1 MFFDIEVSMGDNLPD
16 VETANNKITSIALYD
31 QITDEYHVLA
41 LDEYGSKDNYD
52 RDNTY
57 VKFFS
62 DEHDLL
68 SFFLDLWEGINPTI
82 ITGWNTNYFDVP
94 YLYRRLSEVLGRGQ
108 ANRLSSINKVKFSNY
123 RKKYQIAGISSLDYL
138 DLYRKFTYIE
148 QPNYRLD
155 TIGKLE
161 VGMGKIE
168 YDGTLDDL
176 FEQDLDKFIEYN
188 LTDVKIVV
196 ELEKKMKLI
205 ELVRGICHIGHVQYE
220 DYGFSSRFLEGTIV
234 TYLHRKGLIVTD
246 KNPNARQMMN
256 DRDGTDKFVGAYVKV
271 PNPAKYDWVF
281 SLDLQSL
288 YPSIIMSLNISP
300 ETKVGKVANWN
311 NKSFVNGET
320 DTFSVETDGTGK
332 NLNREDFD
340 TFITEN
346 NLVISSNGILYQQ
359 DKRGIIPEI
368 IEQWFDQRIEFQKLM
383 KKHGTA
389 FFLSGKQHDKEMSE
403 FYDRRQHIQKI
414 FLNSLY
420 GVLGLPI
427 FRFFDLDNAVAV
439 TATGQDVIKNS
450 AAFVNGLFEQLGA
463 EPKSST
469 ELAKY
474 ELALKQEATKK
485 KEIFT
490 APSEKDWC
498 IYIDTDSLY
507 FSSLPLK
514 HKLKGDLQTAT
525 IKISR
530 FVEQKLNEHY
540 DKMAVDYFNCPN
552 HRFHIKGETIARS
565 GIWITKKRYAMLKVY
580 DLEKNIEIDPKLIVK
595 GLDIVRSTF
604 PIVFKEYM
612 QKFIISLL
620 NDADKDDIDKIMVNF
635 VNGLTKVSARMIARN
650 TAAKN
655 VTKYKT
661 PNDRLGH
668 YKKST
673 PMHVKSV
680 INYNHLLKE
689 FKIDK
694 QFPSINDGEK
704 IKYVMLRQN
713 PYHIDTLAF
722 KDYEDPPQIMKFLK
736 TYCDHQRLFDAELKK
751 KLQDFYN
758 ALGWG
763 ELPIN
768 IKVEKDL
775 LNMFGL

>member
-1 MFFDIEVSMGDNLPD
+1 MFFDIEVSMEDNLPN

-52 RDNTY
+52 KDNTY

-62 DEHDLL
+62 DEYDLL

-108 ANRLSSINKVKFSNY
+108 ANRLSSINKVKFSKY

-161 VGMGKIE
+161 VGMGKVE
-168 YDGTLDDL
+168 YDGTLDEL
-176 FEQDLDKFIEYN
+176 FEQDLDKFVEYN

-246 KNPNARQMMN
+246 KQANARQMMN
-256 DRDGTDKFVGAYVKV
+256 DRDDTDKFIGAYVKV
-271 PNPAKYDWVF
+271 PNPSKCDWVF

-300 ETKVGKVANWN
+300 ETKVGSVTNWN
-311 NKSFVNGET
+311 NKSFVDGEM
-320 DTFSVETDGTGK
+320 DKFSVETDGIVD
-332 NLNREDFD
+332 LNREQFD
-340 TFITEN
+340 SFMAEH
-346 NLVISSNGILYQQ
+346 NLAISSNGILYQQ
-359 DKRGIIPEI
+359 NKRGIIPEI
-368 IEQWFDQRIEFQKLM
+368 LERWFDQRIEFQKLM
-383 KKHGTA
+383 NKHASEG
-389 FFLSGKQHDKEMSE
+389 DIEMAQ

-439 TATGQDVIKNS
+439 TTTGQDVIKNS
-450 AAFVNGLFEQLGA
+450 EVFVNDLFEQLGA
-463 EPKSST
+463 EPKSSA

-474 ELALKQEATKK
+474 ELALKQEAVKR
-485 KEIFT
+485 KERFV

-514 HKLKGDLQTAT
+514 HKLKGDLQSAT
-525 IKISR
+525 IKLSR

-540 DKMAVDYFNCPN
+540 DKIAVDYFNCPN
-552 HRFHIKGETIARS
+552 HRFHIKGEIIAKS

-580 DLEKNIEIDPKLIVK
+580 DLEKNTEIEPKLIVK

-612 QKFIISLL
+612 RNFIISLL
-620 NDADKDDIDKIMVNF
+620 NDTDKIDIDKVMVDF
-635 VNGLTKVSARMIARN
+635 VGGLKDVPFRRIARN

-661 PNDRLGH
+661 SNDRLGH
-668 YKKST
+668 YMKST

-689 FKIDK
+689 FGIEK
-694 QFPSINDGEK
+694 QFPPINDGEK

-722 KDYEDPPQIMKFLK
+722 KDYEDPPQIVKFLK
-736 TYCDHQRLFDAELKK
+736 TYSDHQRLFDAELKK

-768 IKVEKDL
+768 IKVDRNI

>member
-1 MFFDIEVSMGDNLPD
+1 VFFDIEVSMEDNLPN

-52 RDNTY
+52 KDNTY

-62 DEHDLL
+62 NEHDLL

-94 YLYRRLSEVLGRGQ
+94 YLYRRLTEVLGRGQ

-161 VGMGKIE
+161 VGMGKVE
-168 YDGTLDDL
+168 YDGTLDEL
-176 FEQDLDKFIEYN
+176 FEQDLDKFVEYN

-246 KNPNARQMMN
+246 KQANARQMM
-256 DRDGTDKFVGAYVKV
+256 DARDDTDKFIGAYVKV
-271 PNPAKYDWVF
+271 PNPSKCDWVF

-300 ETKVGKVANWN
+300 ETKVGGITNWN
-311 NKSFVNGET
+311 NKRFVNGEM
-320 DTFSVETDGTGK
+320 DKFSVETDGTVD
-332 NLNREDFD
+332 LNREQFD
-340 TFITEN
+340 SFITEN
-346 NLVISSNGILYQQ
+346 DLAISSNGILYRQ

-368 IEQWFDQRIEFQKLM
+368 LERWFDQRIEFQKLM
-383 KKHGTA
+383 NKHASEG
-389 FFLSGKQHDKEMSE
+389 DIEMAQ

-439 TATGQDVIKNS
+439 TTTGQDVIKNS
-450 AAFVNGLFEQLGA
+450 EIFVNNLFEQLGA
-463 EPKSST
+463 EPKSSA

-474 ELALKQEATKK
+474 ELALKQEAVKR
-485 KEIFT
+485 KEPFVT
-490 APSEKDWC
+490 PSEKDWC

-525 IKISR
+525 IKLSR
-530 FVEQKLNEHY
+530 FVEQKLNEYY
-540 DKMAVDYFNCPN
+540 DKIAVDYFNCPN

-580 DLEKNIEIDPKLIVK
+580 DLEKNIEIEPKLIVK

-612 QKFIISLL
+612 RNFIISLL
-620 NDADKDDIDKIMVNF
+620 NDADKIDIDKVMVDF
-635 VNGLTKVSARMIARN
+635 VGGLKDVPFRRIARN

-661 PNDRLGH
+661 PNDRLGY

-680 INYNHLLKE
+680 MNYNHLLKE
-689 FKIDK
+689 FGIDK

-722 KDYEDPPQIMKFLK
+722 KDYEDPPQLMNFLK

>member
-1 MFFDIEVSMGDNLPD
+1 MFFDIEVSMEDNLPN

-31 QITDEYHVLA
+31 QIIDEYHVLA

-52 RDNTY
+52 KDNTH

-62 DEHDLL
+62 DEYDLL

-94 YLYRRLSEVLGRGQ
+94 YLYRRLTEVLGRGQ
-108 ANRLSSINKVKFSNY
+108 ANRLSSINKVKFSKY

-161 VGMGKIE
+161 VGMGKVE
-168 YDGTLDDL
+168 YDGTLDEL
-176 FEQDLDKFIEYN
+176 FKQDLEKFVEYN

-234 TYLHRKGLIVTD
+234 THLHRKGLIVTD

-256 DRDGTDKFVGAYVKV
+256 DRDDTDKFIGAYVKV
-271 PNPAKYDWVF
+271 PNPSKHDWVF

-300 ETKVGKVANWN
+300 ETKVGGITNWN
-311 NKSFVNGET
+311 NKRFVNGEM
-320 DTFSVETDGTGK
+320 DKFSVETDGTVD
-332 NLNREDFD
+332 LNREQFD
-340 TFITEN
+340 SFMTEH
-346 NLVISSNGILYQQ
+346 NLTISSNGILYRQ

-368 IEQWFDQRIEFQKLM
+368 LERWFDQRIEFQKLM
-383 KKHGTA
+383 NKHASEG
-389 FFLSGKQHDKEMSE
+389 DIEMAQ

-439 TATGQDVIKNS
+439 TTTGQDVIKNS
-450 AAFVNGLFEQLGA
+450 AAFVNDLFEQLGA
-463 EPKSST
+463 EPKSSA

-474 ELALKQEATKK
+474 ELALKQEAVKR
-485 KEIFT
+485 KERFVP
-490 APSEKDWC
+490 PSEKDWC

-514 HKLKGDLQTAT
+514 DKLKGDLQEAT
-525 IKISR
+525 IKLSR
-530 FVEQKLNEHY
+530 FVEQKLNEYY
-540 DKMAVDYFNCPN
+540 DKIAVDYFNCPN
-552 HRFHIKGETIARS
+552 HRFHIKGETIAKS

-580 DLEKNIEIDPKLIVK
+580 DLEKNTEIEPKLIVK

-612 QKFIISLL
+612 RNFIISLL
-620 NDADKDDIDKIMVNF
+620 NDVDKIDIDKVMVDF
-635 VNGLTKVSARMIARN
+635 VGGLKDVPFRRIARN

-661 PNDRLGH
+661 SNDRLGH
-668 YKKST
+668 YMKST

-689 FKIDK
+689 FGIEK
-694 QFPSINDGEK
+694 QFPPINDGEK

-736 TYCDHQRLFDAELKK
+736 TYSDHQRLFDAELKK

-768 IKVEKDL
+768 IKVDRNI

>member
-1 MFFDIEVSMGDNLPD
+1 
-16 VETANNKITSIALYD
+16 
-31 QITDEYHVLA
+31 
-41 LDEYGSKDNYD
+41 
-52 RDNTY
+52 
-57 VKFFS
+57 
-62 DEHDLL
+62 
-68 SFFLDLWEGINPTI
+68 
-82 ITGWNTNYFDVP
+82 
-94 YLYRRLSEVLGRGQ
+94 
-108 ANRLSSINKVKFSNY
+108 
-123 RKKYQIAGISSLDYL
+123 
-138 DLYRKFTYIE
+138 
-148 QPNYRLD
+148 
-155 TIGKLE
+155 
-161 VGMGKIE
+161 
-168 YDGTLDDL
+168 
-176 FEQDLDKFIEYN
+176 
-188 LTDVKIVV
+188 
-196 ELEKKMKLI
+196 
-205 ELVRGICHIGHVQYE
+205 
-220 DYGFSSRFLEGTIV
+220 
-234 TYLHRKGLIVTD
+234 
-246 KNPNARQMMN
+246 
-256 DRDGTDKFVGAYVKV
+256 
-271 PNPAKYDWVF
+271 
-281 SLDLQSL
+281 
-288 YPSIIMSLNISP
+288 MSLNISP

-311 NKSFVNGET
+311 NKRFANGEM
-320 DTFSVETDGTGK
+320 DEFSVETDGTEII
-332 NLNREDFD
+332 LNREHFD
-340 TFITEN
+340 SFVTES

-368 IEQWFDQRIEFQKLM
+368 LEQWFNQRIEFQKLM
-383 KKHGTA
+383 KKHGA
-389 FFLSGKQHDKEMSE
+389 EFFLSGKQHDKEMAD

-450 AAFVNGLFEQLGA
+450 ADYVNGLFEQLGA
-463 EPKSST
+463 EPKSSA

-474 ELALKQEATKK
+474 ELALKQEATKR
-485 KEIFT
+485 KEIFRP
-490 APSEKDWC
+490 PSEKDWC

-514 HKLKGDLQTAT
+514 HKLKGDLQEAT

-540 DKMAVDYFNCPN
+540 DEMAVDYFNCPN
-552 HRFHIKGETIARS
+552 HRFHIKGETIAKS

-580 DLEKNIEIDPKLIVK
+580 DLEKNTEVDPKLIVK

-612 QKFIISLL
+612 QKFIIRLL
-620 NDADKDDIDKIMVNF
+620 NDAEKDEIDKIMVDF
-635 VNGLTKVSARMIARN
+635 VGGLSKVSARLIARN

-661 PNDRLGH
+661 SNDRLGQ
-668 YKKST
+668 YKKSA

-680 INYNHLLKE
+680 INYNQLLKE
-689 FKIDK
+689 FGIEK
-694 QFPSINDGEK
+694 QFPPISDGEK

-722 KDYEDPPQIMKFLK
+722 KDYEDPPQIMEFLK

-758 ALGWG
+758 ALSWG

-768 IKVEKDL
+768 IKVQKDL

>member
-1 MFFDIEVSMGDNLPD
+1 MFFDIEVSMEDNLPN

-52 RDNTY
+52 KDNTY

-62 DEHDLL
+62 TEHDLL

-94 YLYRRLSEVLGRGQ
+94 YLYRRLTEVLGRGQ

-138 DLYRKFTYIE
+138 DLYKKFTYIE

-168 YDGTLDDL
+168 YDGTLDEL
-176 FEQDLDKFIEYN
+176 FEQDLDKFVEYN

-246 KNPNARQMMN
+246 KQPNARQMMD

-300 ETKVGKVANWN
+300 ETKVGKIANWD
-311 NKSFVNGET
+311 NKSFANNEM
-320 DTFSVETDGTGK
+320 DTFSVETEGTVD
-332 NLNREDFD
+332 LDREQFD
-340 TFITEN
+340 SFITEN
-346 NLVISSNGILYQQ
+346 NLAVSSNGVLYRQ
-359 DKRGIIPEI
+359 DKRGIIPEVL
-368 IEQWFDQRIEFQKLM
+368 EQWFDQRIEFQKLM
-383 KKHGTA
+383 KKHGA
-389 FFLSGKQHDKEMSE
+389 EFFLSGKQHDKEMAD

-450 AAFVNGLFEQLGA
+450 ADYVNGLFEQLGA
-463 EPKSST
+463 EPKSSA

-474 ELALKQEATKK
+474 ELALKQEAVKR
-485 KEIFT
+485 KERFV

-514 HKLKGDLQTAT
+514 HKLKGDLQEAT

-540 DKMAVDYFNCPN
+540 DEMAVDYFNCPN
-552 HRFHIKGETIARS
+552 HRFYIKGETIARS

-580 DLEKNIEIDPKLIVK
+580 DLEKNTEVDPKLIVK

-604 PIVFKEYM
+604 PIAFKEYM

-620 NDADKDDIDKIMVNF
+620 NDAEKDEIDKIMVDF
-635 VNGLTKVSARMIARN
+635 AGGLSKVSARLIARN

-661 PNDRLGH
+661 SNDRLGQ
-668 YKKST
+668 YKKSA

-680 INYNHLLKE
+680 INYNQLLKE
-689 FKIDK
+689 FGIEK
-694 QFPSINDGEK
+694 QFPPISDGEK

-722 KDYEDPPQIMKFLK
+722 KDYEDPPEIMKFLK

-751 KLQDFYN
+751 KLQDFYK

-763 ELPIN
+763 ELPTD
-768 IKVEKDL
+768 IKVDKNI

>member
-1 MFFDIEVSMGDNLPD
+1 MEDNLPN

-31 QITDEYHVLA
+31 QIIDEYHVLA

-52 RDNTY
+52 KDNTY

-62 DEHDLL
+62 AEYDLL

-94 YLYRRLSEVLGRGQ
+94 YLYRRLTEVLGRGQ
-108 ANRLSSINKVKFSNY
+108 ANRLSSINKVKFSKY

-138 DLYRKFTYIE
+138 DLYKKFTYIE

-168 YDGTLDDL
+168 YDGTLDEL
-176 FEQDLDKFIEYN
+176 FEQDLDKFVEYN

-234 TYLHRKGLIVTD
+234 TYLHRQGLVVTD
-246 KNPNARQMMN
+246 KNPNARRMMN
-256 DRDGTDKFVGAYVKV
+256 ERDDTDKFIGAYVKV
-271 PNPAKYDWVF
+271 PNPSKCDWVF

-300 ETKVGKVANWN
+300 ETKVGRITNWN
-311 NKSFVNGET
+311 NKRFVNGEM
-320 DTFSVETDGTGK
+320 DKFSVETEGTVD
-332 NLNREDFD
+332 LNREQFD
-340 TFITEN
+340 SFMTEH
-346 NLVISSNGILYQQ
+346 NLTISSNGILYQQ

-368 IEQWFDQRIEFQKLM
+368 LERWFDQRIEFQKLM
-383 KKHGTA
+383 NKHASEG
-389 FFLSGKQHDKEMSE
+389 DIEMAQ

-439 TATGQDVIKNS
+439 TTTGQDVIKNS
-450 AAFVNGLFEQLGA
+450 EVFVNDLFEQLGA
-463 EPKSST
+463 EPRSSA

-474 ELALKQEATKK
+474 ELALKQEAVKR
-485 KEIFT
+485 KERFV

-525 IKISR
+525 IKLCR
-530 FVEQKLNEHY
+530 FVEQKLNEYY
-540 DKMAVDYFNCPN
+540 DKIAVDYFNCPN
-552 HRFHIKGETIARS
+552 HRFHIKGETIAKS

-580 DLEKNIEIDPKLIVK
+580 DLEKNTEIEPKLIVK

-612 QKFIISLL
+612 RNFIISLL
-620 NDADKDDIDKIMVNF
+620 NDADKAEIDKIMVDF
-635 VNGLTKVSARMIARN
+635 VGGLKDVPFRRIARN

-661 PNDRLGH
+661 SNDRLGH
-668 YKKST
+668 YQKST

-689 FKIDK
+689 FGIEK
-694 QFPSINDGEK
+694 QFPPISDGEK

-736 TYCDHQRLFDAELKK
+736 EYCDHQRLFDAELKK

-768 IKVEKDL
+768 IKVDRNI

>member
-1 MFFDIEVSMGDNLPD
+1 
-16 VETANNKITSIALYD
+16 
-31 QITDEYHVLA
+31 
-41 LDEYGSKDNYD
+41 
-52 RDNTY
+52 
-57 VKFFS
+57 
-62 DEHDLL
+62 
-68 SFFLDLWEGINPTI
+68 
-82 ITGWNTNYFDVP
+82 
-94 YLYRRLSEVLGRGQ
+94 
-108 ANRLSSINKVKFSNY
+108 
-123 RKKYQIAGISSLDYL
+123 
-138 DLYRKFTYIE
+138 
-148 QPNYRLD
+148 
-155 TIGKLE
+155 
-161 VGMGKIE
+161 
-168 YDGTLDDL
+168 
-176 FEQDLDKFIEYN
+176 
-188 LTDVKIVV
+188 
-196 ELEKKMKLI
+196 MKLI

-246 KNPNARQMMN
+246 KQANARQMMN

-300 ETKVGKVANWN
+300 ETKVGRVVDWN
-311 NKSFVNGET
+311 NKSFAAGEM
-320 DTFSVETDGTGK
+320 DKFSVETEGTVD
-332 NLNREDFD
+332 LNREQFD
-340 TFITEN
+340 SFITEN
-346 NLVISSNGILYQQ
+346 NLAVSSNGILYQQ

-368 IEQWFDQRIEFQKLM
+368 LEQWFDQRIEFQKLM
-383 KKHGTA
+383 KKHGA
-389 FFLSGKQHDKEMSE
+389 EFFLSGNQHDKEMAD

-450 AAFVNGLFEQLGA
+450 AVFVNDLFEQLGA
-463 EPKSST
+463 EPKSSA

-474 ELALKQEATKK
+474 ELALKQEAVKR
-485 KEIFT
+485 KERFVT
-490 APSEKDWC
+490 PSEKDWC

-514 HKLKGDLQTAT
+514 HKLTGDLQTAT
-525 IKISR
+525 IKLSR

-540 DKMAVDYFNCPN
+540 DEMAVDYFNCPN

-580 DLEKNIEIDPKLIVK
+580 DLEKNTEVDPKLIVK

-604 PIVFKEYM
+604 PIVFKQYM
-612 QKFIISLL
+612 RNFIISLL
-620 NDADKDDIDKIMVNF
+620 NDADKVEIDKIMVDF
-635 VNGLTKVSARMIARN
+635 VNGLSKVAARLIARN

-661 PNDRLGH
+661 SSDRLGQ
-668 YKKST
+668 YMKSA

-680 INYNHLLKE
+680 INYNQLLKE
-689 FKIDK
+689 FGIEK
-694 QFPSINDGEK
+694 QFPPISDGEK

-768 IKVEKDL
+768 IKVDRNI

>member
-1 MFFDIEVSMGDNLPD
+1 
-16 VETANNKITSIALYD
+16 
-31 QITDEYHVLA
+31 
-41 LDEYGSKDNYD
+41 
-52 RDNTY
+52 
-57 VKFFS
+57 
-62 DEHDLL
+62 
-68 SFFLDLWEGINPTI
+68 
-82 ITGWNTNYFDVP
+82 
-94 YLYRRLSEVLGRGQ
+94 
-108 ANRLSSINKVKFSNY
+108 
-123 RKKYQIAGISSLDYL
+123 
-138 DLYRKFTYIE
+138 
-148 QPNYRLD
+148 
-155 TIGKLE
+155 
-161 VGMGKIE
+161 
-168 YDGTLDDL
+168 
-176 FEQDLDKFIEYN
+176 
-188 LTDVKIVV
+188 
-196 ELEKKMKLI
+196 MKLI

-234 TYLHRKGLIVTD
+234 TYLHRKGLVVTD
-246 KNPNARQMMN
+246 KQANARQMMN
-256 DRDGTDKFVGAYVKV
+256 ERDGTDKFVGAYVKV

-300 ETKVGKVANWN
+300 ETKVGRVVDWN
-311 NKSFVNGET
+311 NKSFADGEM
-320 DTFSVETDGTGK
+320 DKFSVETEGTVD
-332 NLNREDFD
+332 LNREQFD
-340 TFITEN
+340 SFITEN
-346 NLVISSNGILYQQ
+346 NLAVSSNGILYQQ

-368 IEQWFDQRIEFQKLM
+368 LEQWFDQRIEFQKLM
-383 KKHGTA
+383 KKHGA
-389 FFLSGKQHDKEMSE
+389 EFFLSGNQHDKEMAD

-450 AAFVNGLFEQLGA
+450 AVFVNDLFEQLGA
-463 EPKSST
+463 EPKSSA

-474 ELALKQEATKK
+474 ELALKQEAVKR
-485 KEIFT
+485 KERFVT
-490 APSEKDWC
+490 PSEKDWC

-525 IKISR
+525 IKLCR
-530 FVEQKLNEHY
+530 FVEQKLNEYY
-540 DKMAVDYFNCPN
+540 DKIAVDYFNCPN
-552 HRFHIKGETIARS
+552 HRFHIKGETIAKS

-580 DLEKNIEIDPKLIVK
+580 DLEKNTEVDPKLIVK

-604 PIVFKEYM
+604 PIVFKQYM
-612 QKFIISLL
+612 RNFIISLL
-620 NDADKDDIDKIMVNF
+620 NDADKVEIDKIMVDF
-635 VNGLTKVSARMIARN
+635 VNGLSKVAARLIARN

-661 PNDRLGH
+661 SSDRLGQ
-668 YKKST
+668 YMKSA

-680 INYNHLLKE
+680 INYNQLLKE
-689 FKIDK
+689 FGIEK
-694 QFPSINDGEK
+694 QFPPISDGEK

-722 KDYEDPPQIMKFLK
+722 KDYEDPPQIMEFLK

-758 ALGWG
+758 ALGW
-763 ELPIN
+763 ESCPSTLKLIE
-768 IKVEKDL
+768 I
-775 LNMFGL
+775 F

>member
-1 MFFDIEVSMGDNLPD
+1 
-16 VETANNKITSIALYD
+16 
-31 QITDEYHVLA
+31 
-41 LDEYGSKDNYD
+41 
-52 RDNTY
+52 
-57 VKFFS
+57 
-62 DEHDLL
+62 
-68 SFFLDLWEGINPTI
+68 
-82 ITGWNTNYFDVP
+82 
-94 YLYRRLSEVLGRGQ
+94 
-108 ANRLSSINKVKFSNY
+108 
-123 RKKYQIAGISSLDYL
+123 
-138 DLYRKFTYIE
+138 
-148 QPNYRLD
+148 
-155 TIGKLE
+155 
-161 VGMGKIE
+161 MGKIE
-168 YDGTLDDL
+168 YDGTLDEL
-176 FEQDLDKFIEYN
+176 FEQDLDKFVEYN

-256 DRDGTDKFVGAYVKV
+256 DRDDTDKFIGAYVKV
-271 PNPAKYDWVF
+271 PNPSKYDWVF

-300 ETKVGKVANWN
+300 ETKVGRVVDWN
-311 NKSFVNGET
+311 NKSFADGAM
-320 DTFSVETDGTGK
+320 DKFSVETEGTVD
-332 NLNREDFD
+332 LNREQFD
-340 TFITEN
+340 SFITEN
-346 NLVISSNGILYQQ
+346 NLAVSSNGILYQQ

-368 IEQWFDQRIEFQKLM
+368 LEQWFDQRIEFQKLM
-383 KKHGTA
+383 KKHGA
-389 FFLSGKQHDKEMSE
+389 EFFLSGNQHDKEMAD

-414 FLNSLY
+414 SLNSLY

-450 AAFVNGLFEQLGA
+450 AVFVNDLFEQLGA
-463 EPKSST
+463 EPKSSA

-474 ELALKQEATKK
+474 ELALKQEAVKR
-485 KEIFT
+485 KERFV

-525 IKISR
+525 IKLCR
-530 FVEQKLNEHY
+530 FVEQKLNEYY
-540 DKMAVDYFNCPN
+540 DKIAVDYFNCPN

-580 DLEKNIEIDPKLIVK
+580 DLEKNTEVDPKLIVK

-604 PIVFKEYM
+604 PIVFKQYM
-612 QKFIISLL
+612 RNFIISLL
-620 NDADKDDIDKIMVNF
+620 NDADKVEIDKIMVDF
-635 VNGLTKVSARMIARN
+635 VNGLSKVAARLIARN

-661 PNDRLGH
+661 SSDRLGQ
-668 YKKST
+668 YMKSA

-680 INYNHLLKE
+680 INYNQLLKE
-689 FKIDK
+689 FGIEK
-694 QFPSINDGEK
+694 QFPPISDGEK

-768 IKVEKDL
+768 IKVDRNI

>member
-1 MFFDIEVSMGDNLPD
+1 MEGNLPN

-31 QITDEYHVLA
+31 QIVDEYHVLA

-52 RDNTY
+52 KDNTY

-62 DEHDLL
+62 DEYDLL

-94 YLYRRLSEVLGRGQ
+94 YLYRRLTEVLGRGQ

-138 DLYRKFTYIE
+138 DLYKKFTYIE

-168 YDGTLDDL
+168 YDGTLDEL
-176 FEQDLDKFIEYN
+176 FEQDLDKFVEYN

-246 KNPNARQMMN
+246 KQANARQMMN
-256 DRDGTDKFVGAYVKV
+256 DRDDTDKFVGAYVKV
-271 PNPAKYDWVF
+271 PNPSKCDWVF

-300 ETKVGKVANWN
+300 ETKVGGITNWN
-311 NKSFVNGET
+311 NKRFVNGEM
-320 DTFSVETDGTGK
+320 DKFSVETDGTVD
-332 NLNREDFD
+332 LNREQFD
-340 TFITEN
+340 SFITEN
-346 NLVISSNGILYQQ
+346 DLAISSNGILYRQ

-368 IEQWFDQRIEFQKLM
+368 LERWFDQRIEFQKLM
-383 KKHGTA
+383 NKHASEG
-389 FFLSGKQHDKEMSE
+389 DIEMAQ

-439 TATGQDVIKNS
+439 TTTGQDVIKNS
-450 AAFVNGLFEQLGA
+450 EVFVNDLFEQLGA
-463 EPKSST
+463 EPKSSA

-474 ELALKQEATKK
+474 ELALKQEAVKR
-485 KEIFT
+485 KEPFVT
-490 APSEKDWC
+490 PSEKDWC

-525 IKISR
+525 IKLCR
-530 FVEQKLNEHY
+530 FVEQKLNEYY
-540 DKMAVDYFNCPN
+540 DKIAVDYFNCPN
-552 HRFHIKGETIARS
+552 HRFHIKGETIAKS

-580 DLEKNIEIDPKLIVK
+580 DLEKNTEIEPKLIVK

-612 QKFIISLL
+612 RNFIISLL
-620 NDADKDDIDKIMVNF
+620 NDADKIDIDKVMVDF
-635 VNGLTKVSARMIARN
+635 VGGLKDVPFRRIARN

-661 PNDRLGH
+661 PNDRLGY

-680 INYNHLLKE
+680 MNYNHLLKE
-689 FKIDK
+689 FGIDK

-722 KDYEDPPQIMKFLK
+722 KDYEDPPQIVKFLK
-736 TYCDHQRLFDAELKK
+736 TYSDHQRLFDAELKK

>member
-1 MFFDIEVSMGDNLPD
+1 MEDNLPN
-16 VETANNKITSIALYD
+16 VETANNKITSIDLYD

-52 RDNTY
+52 KDNTH

-62 DEHDLL
+62 DEYDLL

-94 YLYRRLSEVLGRGQ
+94 YLYRRLTEVLGRGQ
-108 ANRLSSINKVKFSNY
+108 ANRLSSINKVKFSKY

-161 VGMGKIE
+161 VGMGKVE
-168 YDGTLDDL
+168 YDGTLDEL
-176 FEQDLDKFIEYN
+176 FEQDLDKFVEYN

-256 DRDGTDKFVGAYVKV
+256 EGDDADKFIGAYVKV
-271 PNPAKYDWVF
+271 PNPSKCDWVF

-300 ETKVGKVANWN
+300 ETKVGRITNWN
-311 NKSFVNGET
+311 NKSFVNGEM
-320 DTFSVETDGTGK
+320 DKFSVETEGVVD
-332 NLNREDFD
+332 LNREQFD
-340 TFITEN
+340 SFIAESD
-346 NLVISSNGILYQQ
+346 LAISSNGVLYRQ

-368 IEQWFDQRIEFQKLM
+368 LERWFDQRIEFQKLM
-383 KKHGTA
+383 NKHASEG
-389 FFLSGKQHDKEMSE
+389 DIEMAQ

-439 TATGQDVIKNS
+439 TTTGQDVIKNS
-450 AAFVNGLFEQLGA
+450 EVFVNDLFDQLGA
-463 EPKSST
+463 EPKSSA

-474 ELALKQEATKK
+474 ELALKQEATKR
-485 KEIFT
+485 KET
-490 APSEKDWC
+490 VVTPSEKDWC

-507 FSSLPLK
+507 FSSLPLR
-514 HKLKGDLQTAT
+514 HKLKGDLQEAT
-525 IKISR
+525 IKLSR
-530 FVEQKLNEHY
+530 FVEQKLNKYY
-540 DKMAVDYFNCPN
+540 DKIAVDYFNCPN
-552 HRFHIKGETIARS
+552 HRFYIKGEIIAKS

-580 DLEKNIEIDPKLIVK
+580 DLEKNTEIEPKLIVK

-612 QKFIISLL
+612 RNFIISLL
-620 NDADKDDIDKIMVNF
+620 NDADKAEIDKIMVDF
-635 VNGLTKVSARMIARN
+635 VGGLKDVPFRRIARN

-655 VTKYKT
+655 VTKYRLEKSA
-661 PNDRLGH
+661 DRLGQ
-668 YKKST
+668 YQKSA

-680 INYNHLLKE
+680 MNYNHLLTE
-689 FKIDK
+689 FGIEK
-694 QFPSINDGEK
+694 QFPPISDGEK

-722 KDYEDPPQIMKFLK
+722 KDFEDPPQIMKFLK
-736 TYCDHQRLFDAELKK
+736 EYCDHQRLFDAELKK

-758 ALGWG
+758 AVGWG

-768 IKVEKDL
+768 IKVDRDI

>member
-1 MFFDIEVSMGDNLPD
+1 MEGNLPN

-52 RDNTY
+52 KDNTH

-62 DEHDLL
+62 DEYDLL

-94 YLYRRLSEVLGRGQ
+94 YLYRRLTEVLGRGQ
-108 ANRLSSINKVKFSNY
+108 ANRLSSINKVKFSKY

-168 YDGTLDDL
+168 YDGTLDEL
-176 FEQDLDKFIEYN
+176 FEQDLDKFVEYN

-220 DYGFSSRFLEGTIV
+220 DCGFSSRFLEGTIV
-234 TYLHRKGLIVTD
+234 TYLHRQGLVVTD
-246 KNPNARQMMN
+246 KNPNARRMMN
-256 DRDGTDKFVGAYVKV
+256 ERDDTDKFIGAYVKV
-271 PNPAKYDWVF
+271 PNPSKCDWVF

-300 ETKVGKVANWN
+300 ETKVGRITNWN
-311 NKSFVNGET
+311 NKRFVNGEM
-320 DTFSVETDGTGK
+320 DKFSVETEGMVD
-332 NLNREDFD
+332 LNREQFD
-340 TFITEN
+340 SFISEN
-346 NLVISSNGILYQQ
+346 DLAISSNGILYRQ

-368 IEQWFDQRIEFQKLM
+368 LERWFDQRVEFQKLM
-383 KKHGTA
+383 NKHASEG
-389 FFLSGKQHDKEMSE
+389 DVEMAQ

-439 TATGQDVIKNS
+439 TTTGQDVIKNS
-450 AAFVNGLFEQLGA
+450 EIFVNNLFEQLGA
-463 EPKSST
+463 EPKSSA

-474 ELALKQEATKK
+474 ELALKQEASKR
-485 KEIFT
+485 KERFVT
-490 APSEKDWC
+490 PSEKDWC

-514 HKLKGDLQTAT
+514 HKLTGDLQTAT
-525 IKISR
+525 IKLSR

-540 DKMAVDYFNCPN
+540 DEMAVDYFNCPN

-580 DLEKNIEIDPKLIVK
+580 DLEKNTEVDPKLIVK

-604 PIVFKEYM
+604 PIVFKQYM
-612 QKFIISLL
+612 RNFIISLL
-620 NDADKDDIDKIMVNF
+620 NDADKVEIDKIMVDF
-635 VNGLTKVSARMIARN
+635 VNGLSKVAARLIARN

-661 PNDRLGH
+661 SSDRLGQ
-668 YKKST
+668 YMKSA

-680 INYNHLLKE
+680 INYNQLLKE
-689 FKIDK
+689 FGIEK
-694 QFPSINDGEK
+694 QFPPISDGEK

-722 KDYEDPPQIMKFLK
+722 KEYEDPPQIMKFLK